1 MEEQPLVGGR
11 QAAGIVRVG
20 DTVRRPPHANA
31 PFVHALLRHLE
42 AVGFDGAPRLLGIDD
57 EGREIL
63 TYVEGRVYAGGDED
77 DAIELLTDEQLASAG
92 RLIRRFHDA
101 TAGSPLAGSA
111 EVVCHADLGQHNIVF
126 RGSRAV
132 AIIDWD
138 EHVAPGSRAVDLSH
152 AVWCLAEI
160 GEQGGPVAEQ
170 ARRMAIVSDA
180 YGWEDRAALIH
191 ELELRFR
198 HALAEAQERGRR
210 EGVRI
215 WSELLDWVSEHGP
228 ELAARS

>member
-1 MEEQPLVGGR
+1 MDEQPLVGGR

-20 DTVRRPPHANA
+20 DTVRRPLHPNA
-31 PFVHALLRHLE
+31 AFVHALLCHLE
-42 AVGFDGAPRLLGIDD
+42 ACGFDGAPRLLGIDD

-63 TYVEGRVYAGGDED
+63 TYVEGRVYAGRDDDEL
-77 DAIELLTDEQLASAG
+77 ELLTDAQLASSG

-111 EVVCHADLGQHNIVF
+111 EVVCHSDLGQHNMVF

-138 EHVAPGSRAVDLSH
+138 EHVAPGTRAVDLSH

-170 ARRMAIVSDA
+170 ARRMQIACDA

-198 HALAEAQERGRR
+198 RALAEARERGRR

-215 WSELLDWVSEHGP
+215 WSELLDWLSEHGP
-228 ELAARS
+228 QLAARR